1 MRKAIA
7 TAMPRQQIVDRVVK
21 DANDDAE
28 VLNNTQWM
36 MNQKQYVP
44 NWSIYPAPGDVDA
57 ANAMLDAAG
66 WVRGSDGV
74 RAEGRREARVHGRHH
89 VGQPGA

>member
-21 DANDDAE
+21 DANDDAA
-28 VLNNTQWM
+28 VLDNTMWM
-36 MNQKQYVP
+36 TNQPQYEA
-44 NWSIYPAPGDVDA
+44 NWSMYPATGDVAA

-66 WVRGSDGV
+66 WVR
-74 RAEGRREARVHGRHH
+74 R
-89 VGQPGA
+89 QPTASAPRTA

>member
-36 MNQKQYVP
+36 TNQQEYEP
-44 NWSIYPAPGDVDA
+44 NWSMYPA
-57 ANAMLDAAG
+57 
-66 WVRGSDGV
+66 
-74 RAEGRREARVHGRHH
+74 
-89 VGQPGA
+89 